1 MKRFFALIAITSL
14 FVACG
19 GPEGTAVESK
29 DAVDAAAETIT
40 ELVPSAQY
48 DVDPASSIVNW
59 EGAKIAYGHTG
70 TVPVTSGQLMVSK
83 GNIVGGKFSLDLRN
97 IENTDLTDAE
107 KKAKLIGHL
116 QSADF
121 FDTEKFPMAEFTITQ
136 VQPAAADAGYSHDIT
151 GNLMMKGEERSIT
164 IPATV
169 SMEGGMLKATTPK
182 FTIDRTEWGV
192 NYNNSGIA
200 GIIKDDIINDN
211 LGLQIEL
218 VAGK

>member
-19 GPEGTAVESK
+19 GPEGTAVESM
-29 DAVDAAAETIT
+29 DAVDAAAETVT
-40 ELVPSAQY
+40 ELVASAQY
-48 DVDPASSIVNW
+48 DVDPAASIVNW
-59 EGAKIAYGHTG
+59 EGAKIAYGHAG
-70 TVPVTSGQLMVSK
+70 TVPVTSGQLMVAK
-83 GNIVGGKFSLDLRN
+83 GNIVGGRFSLDLREM
-97 IENTDLTDAE
+97 ENTDIPDAE

-116 QSADF
+116 QSPDF

-136 VQPAAADAGYSHDIT
+136 VQPAAADAGHSHNIT
-151 GNLMMKGEERSIT
+151 GNLMMKGEQRSIT

-169 SMEGGMLKATTPK
+169 SMEGGMLKASTPK
-182 FTIDRTEWGV
+182 FTIDRTDWGV

>member
-19 GPEGTAVESK
+19 GPEGTAVESM
-29 DAVDAAAETIT
+29 DAVDAAAETVT
-40 ELVPSAQY
+40 ELVASAQY
-48 DVDPASSIVNW
+48 DVDPAASIVNW
-59 EGAKIAYGHTG
+59 EGAKIAYGHVG
-70 TVPVTSGQLMVSK
+70 TVPVTSGQLMVAK
-83 GNIVGGKFSLDLRN
+83 GNIVGGRFSLDLREM
-97 IENTDLTDAE
+97 ENTDIPDAE

-116 QSADF
+116 QSPDF

-136 VQPAAADAGYSHDIT
+136 VQPAAADAGHSHNIT
-151 GNLMMKGEERSIT
+151 GNLMMKGEQRSIT

-169 SMEGGMLKATTPK
+169 SMEGGMLKASTPK
-182 FTIDRTEWGV
+182 FTIDRTDWGV

>member
-1 MKRFFALIAITSL
+1 MKRFFALIAISSL

-19 GPEGTAVESK
+19 GPEGTAVEAK
-29 DAVDAAAETIT
+29 DAVDAAAETTT
-40 ELVPSAQY
+40 ELVASAQY
-48 DVDPASSIVNW
+48 NVDPAASIVNW
-59 EGAKIAYGHTG
+59 EGAKIAYGHAG
-70 TVPVTSGQLMVSK
+70 TVPVTSGRLMVAE
-83 GNIVGGKFSLDLRN
+83 GNIVGGKFSLDFRKM
-97 IENTDLTDAE
+97 ECTDSLKAE

-121 FDTEKFPMAEFTITQ
+121 FDTEKYPMAEFTITQ
-136 VQPAAADAGYSHDIT
+136 VQPAAADAGYSHEIT
-151 GNLMMKGEERSIT
+151 GNLMMRGEERSIT
-164 IPATV
+164 IPASIT
-169 SMEGGMLKATTPK
+169 MEGGMLKATTPK

-211 LGLQIEL
+211 LGLQIKL

>member
-19 GPEGTAVESK
+19 GPEGTAVESM
-29 DAVDAAAETIT
+29 DAVDAAAETTT
-40 ELVPSAQY
+40 ELVSSAQY
-48 DVDPASSIVNW
+48 NVDPAASIVNW
-59 EGAKIAYGHTG
+59 EGAKIAYGHAG
-70 TVPVTSGQLMVSK
+70 TVPVTTGQLMVAN
-83 GNIVGGKFSLDLRN
+83 GNIVGGKFSLDLRKM
-97 IENTDLTDAE
+97 ENTDIPDAE
-107 KKAKLIGHL
+107 KQAKLIGHL
-116 QSADF
+116 QSPDF
-121 FDTEKFPMAEFTITQ
+121 FDTEKYPMAEFTITQ
-136 VQPAAADAGYSHDIT
+136 VQPAAADAGHSHNIT
-151 GNLMMKGEERSIT
+151 GNLMMKGQQRSIT

-169 SMEGGMLKATTPK
+169 SMDGGMLKASTPK
-182 FTIDRTEWGV
+182 FTIDRTDWGV